1 MRVWFYDY
9 KSGLNFQGMGRASP
23 PWDDDSRFALEHGMG
38 ERIHMRILHT
48 ADWHFGRSL
57 EGRSR
62 LEEQAAFVDELAAL
76 VKDEGIDLVLLAG
89 DVYDS
94 VNPPAAA
101 EGLFYEAVSRLA
113 DGGQRTIAVIAGNH
127 DHPDRVS
134 ASAPLAARSGI
145 RLVGMPTDR
154 PIVVDVPRTGEQAV
168 IAALPYPSESR
179 LRELLSEATD
189 EGQLRSAYSERVGR
203 LMKQLGTA
211 FRGDT
216 VNLAMSHIY
225 VLGGLET
232 DSERPIQIGGAY
244 TVDPSALQIGAQYVA
259 LGHLHR
265 PQRVAGDETMRYSG
279 SPLAYSF
286 SEAGQAKAVT
296 VFEAEPGKLVLPR
309 EIPLSAG
316 RPLVSWNA
324 KGGLAEVYGWLEEG
338 RDARSWIDLSIHM
351 SEAMTLQHIQQLRRQ
366 HEGLVHIRPV
376 YPEMEAMVE
385 LDARAREQLPA
396 EELFRRFFSR
406 QTGGGEPD
414 AETVQLFLEL
424 IAEDEENEA
433 PTAAMDNENDGEIQA
448 GGESA

>member
-1 MRVWFYDY
+1 
-9 KSGLNFQGMGRASP
+9 
-23 PWDDDSRFALEHGMG
+23 
-38 ERIHMRILHT
+38 MRILHT

-62 LEEQAAFVDELAAL
+62 IGEQAAFVDELVGLAN
-76 VKDEGIDLVLLAG
+76 DEEIDVVLLAG

-101 EGLFYEAVSRLA
+101 EALFYEALARLA
-113 DGGQRTIAVIAGNH
+113 DGGKRTIAVIAGNH

-145 RLVGMPTDR
+145 QLVGMPTDR
-154 PIVVDVPRTGEQAV
+154 PLVIDVARTGEQAIV
-168 IAALPYPSESR
+168 AALPYPSESR

-211 FRGDT
+211 FRSDT

-244 TVDPSALQIGAQYVA
+244 TVDPSALQIGSQYVA

-286 SEAGQAKAVT
+286 SEAGQSKAVT
-296 VFEAEPGKLVLPR
+296 VFDAEPGKLIVPR
-309 EIPLSAG
+309 EIPLSSG
-316 RPLVSWNA
+316 KPLVAWTA
-324 KGGLAEVYGWLEEG
+324 KGGMAEVAAWLEEG
-338 RDARSWIDLSIHM
+338 RDARAWIDLSVHM
-351 SEAMTLQHIQQLRRQ
+351 TDAMTLQQIQQLRRQ
-366 HEGLVHIRPV
+366 HEGFVHIRPV
-376 YPEMEAMVE
+376 YPDQAEAFESDV
-385 LDARAREQLPA
+385 RSREQLPA
-396 EELFRRFFSR
+396 EELFRRFFMR

-414 AETVQLFLEL
+414 AETVRLFLEL
-424 IAEDEENEA
+424 IAEDEDDDAITRDEDVADASREA
-433 PTAAMDNENDGEIQA
+433 GEGA
-448 GGESA
+448 

>member
-1 MRVWFYDY
+1 
-9 KSGLNFQGMGRASP
+9 
-23 PWDDDSRFALEHGMG
+23 
-38 ERIHMRILHT
+38 MRILHT

-62 LEEQAAFVDELAAL
+62 IEEQAAFVDELASI
-76 VKDEGIDLVLLAG
+76 VKDESIDLILLAG

-101 EGLFYEAVSRLA
+101 EGLFYDAVARLA
-113 DGGQRTIAVIAGNH
+113 DGGKRTIAVIAGNH

-145 RLVGMPTDR
+145 RLVGMPTDK
-154 PIVVDVPRTGEQAV
+154 PLVIDVARTGEQAV

-203 LMKQLGTA
+203 LMAQLGTA
-211 FRGDT
+211 FRSDT

-286 SEAGQAKAVT
+286 SEANYAKAVT
-296 VFEAEPGKLVLPR
+296 VFDASPGQPVVPR
-309 EIPLSAG
+309 QIHLSSG
-316 RPLVSWNA
+316 RPLVQWNA
-324 KGGLAEVYGWLEEG
+324 KGGIAEVHSWLEEG
-338 RDARSWIDLSIHM
+338 RDARAWIDLSIHM
-351 SEAMTLQHIQQLRRQ
+351 SEAMTLQQIQQLRKQ

-376 YPEMEAMVE
+376 YPEMEDLIE
-385 LDARAREQLPA
+385 LDARSREQLPA

-414 AETVQLFLEL
+414 AETVRLFLEL
-424 IAEDEENEA
+424 IAEEDDA
-433 PTAAMDNENDGEIQA
+433 PSVAEDADGIEVQA
-448 GGESA
+448 GGEGA

>member
-1 MRVWFYDY
+1 
-9 KSGLNFQGMGRASP
+9 
-23 PWDDDSRFALEHGMG
+23 
-38 ERIHMRILHT
+38 MRILHT

-62 LEEQAAFVDELAAL
+62 IGEQVAFVDEL
-76 VKDEGIDLVLLAG
+76 VDIVRDEEIDLVLLAG

-101 EGLFYEAVSRLA
+101 EGLFYDAVARLA
-113 DGGQRTIAVIAGNH
+113 DGGRRTLAVIAGNH

-134 ASAPLAARSGI
+134 ASAPLAAKSGI
-145 RLVGMPTDR
+145 RLVGMPTDE
-154 PIVVDVPRTGEQAV
+154 PLVVNTARTGEQAV

-203 LMKQLGTA
+203 LMKQLGAA
-211 FRGDT
+211 FRSDT

-286 SEAGQAKAVT
+286 SEAGQSKAVT
-296 VFEAEPGKLVLPR
+296 VFDAEPGKLVVPR
-309 EIPLSAG
+309 EIPLRSG
-316 RPLVSWNA
+316 KPLVEWNA
-324 KGGLAEVYGWLEEG
+324 KGGIAEVLSWLEEG
-338 RDARSWIDLSIHM
+338 RDARAWIDLNVHM
-351 SEAMTLQHIQQLRRQ
+351 TEAMTLQQIQQIRRQ
-366 HEGLVHIRPV
+366 HEGLVHIRPI
-376 YPEMEAMVE
+376 YPETAELME
-385 LDARAREQLPA
+385 LDARSRAQLPA

-414 AETVQLFLEL
+414 AQTVELFLEL
-424 IAEDEENEA
+424 IAEEEEALDEA
-433 PTAAMDNENDGEIQA
+433 GDPRA

>member
-1 MRVWFYDY
+1 
-9 KSGLNFQGMGRASP
+9 
-23 PWDDDSRFALEHGMG
+23 
-38 ERIHMRILHT
+38 MRILHT

-62 LEEQAAFVDELAAL
+62 LEEQAAFVDELASL
-76 VKDEGIDLVLLAG
+76 VKDEEIDLVLLAG

-101 EGLFYEAVSRLA
+101 EQLFYEAVARLA
-113 DGGQRTIAVIAGNH
+113 DGGKRTIAVIAGNH
-127 DHPDRVS
+127 DHPERVS

-145 RLVGMPTDR
+145 RLVGMPTDQ
-154 PIVVDVPRTGEQAV
+154 PIIVDVARTGEQAV

-189 EGQLRSAYSERVGR
+189 EALLRTAYSERVGR
-203 LMKQLGTA
+203 LMTQLGGA
-211 FRGDT
+211 FRHDT

-244 TVDPSALQIGAQYVA
+244 TVDPSALRIGAQYVA

-286 SEAGQAKAVT
+286 SEAGQAKSVT
-296 VFEAEPGKLVLPR
+296 VFDAEPGKAVVPQ
-309 EIPLSAG
+309 EILLSSG
-316 RPLVSWNA
+316 KPLVSWNA
-324 KGGLAEVYGWLEEG
+324 KGGLAEVYSWLEDG
-338 RDARSWIDLSIHM
+338 RDTRAWIDLDVWM
-351 SEAMTLQHIQQLRRQ
+351 TEAMTLQHIQQLRKL
-366 HEGLVHIRPV
+366 HDGLIHIRPI
-376 YPEMEAMVE
+376 YRESAGALESGE
-385 LDARAREQLPA
+385 RSREQLPA
-396 EELFRRFFSR
+396 EELFRRFFAK

-414 AETVQLFLEL
+414 DHTVQLFLEL
-424 IAEDEENEA
+424 IAEEEDVQGGDNG
-433 PTAAMDNENDGEIQA
+433 AASSDGDLQLS
-448 GGESA
+448 GGDRA